1 MLLFERAAM
10 LEILQILTISGMIG
24 ATFLVYQ
31 ALGPRRQ
38 TFTYTREEKKAWD
51 RFTSGALG
59 DWLTS
64 CNIFASITS
73 LATVYVFFI
82 GNTPKFGWWILF
94 PIITIW
100 AGAFV
105 TNYITRQLI
114 GKPNVAAKLA
124 AGDQSVG
131 VILTLFLDGAKS
143 GLRAAAIVRSVT
155 IINILA
161 ILWME
166 FSVFADLSSQMI
178 WSGSVFGGAILIF
191 LCSFAI
197 IYFTVRCGL
206 RGFVFADLFQ
216 CPLMATASLS
226 LLIGTVVV
234 LGRAHLYEYTTNQ
247 SLIDALSVQF
257 FAPEVSWV
265 QGGSFALSCVF
276 INSFLILVTQPH
288 WLRVWMFG
296 EKEIRLQVRSL
307 SMTCAVWLLL
317 ILVGSLAAVMLP
329 DAAQTD
335 TTTNVVLAFLRRL
348 TESSPLFAVAF
359 WVAGM
364 AALFSISR
372 NQIYSF
378 FLIKYF
384 DLKKETLSDGPSEF
398 SRAAVPSAFAAAL
411 FALIYLFVR
420 HVNIPF
426 DSLVVVLLPLCL
438 NIVPGLVL
446 AARGKPQEP
455 MLLLVSL
462 ILYAACALLGLVS
475 HESLLYVAA
484 PLMPMILSVVAAF
497 YEAKETQ
504 HVRSFSQH

>member
-1 MLLFERAAM
+1 M

-31 ALGPRRQ
+31 ALGPRRR
-38 TFTYTREEKKAWD
+38 TFTYAREEKEAWD
-51 RFTSGALG
+51 RFASGALG

-73 LATVYVFFI
+73 LATVYIFFI
-82 GNTPKFGWWILF
+82 GNTRKFGWWILF

-114 GKPNVAAKLA
+114 ARPSVAAKLA
-124 AGDQSVG
+124 AGKESAG
-131 VILTLFLDGAKS
+131 VMLTLFLDGAKS

-197 IYFTVRCGL
+197 IYFTVRYGL

-226 LLIGTVVV
+226 LLIGTILV
-234 LGRAHLYEYTTNQ
+234 LGARLYEYTNNQ
-247 SLIDALSVQF
+247 SLINALFAQF
-257 FAPEVSWV
+257 AAPEVSWV
-265 QGGSFALSCVF
+265 DGVFFALSCVF
-276 INSFLILVTQPH
+276 LNSFFILVTQPH

-317 ILVGSLAAVMLP
+317 ILVGSLAAVMLS
-329 DAAQTD
+329 D
-335 TTTNVVLAFLRRL
+335 TATGAETNNATNVVLTFLRRL
-348 TESSPLFAVAF
+348 TEISPLFAVAF

-378 FLIKYF
+378 LLIKYF
-384 DLKKETLSDGPSEF
+384 DPEKETISDGPSGF
-398 SRAAVPSAFAAAL
+398 SRPALPSAFAAAL

-420 HVNIPF
+420 RVDIPF

-446 AARGKPQEP
+446 AARGKPQAP

-462 ILYAACALLGLVS
+462 TLYVACALLGLVI
-475 HESLLYVAA
+475 HESLLYVGA

-497 YEAKETQ
+497 YEAKEIE
-504 HVRSFSQH
+504 HVRSFS

>member
-1 MLLFERAAM
+1 M

-82 GNTPKFGWWILF
+82 GNTPKFGWWILL

-178 WSGSVFGGAILIF
+178 
-191 LCSFAI
+191 
-197 IYFTVRCGL
+197 
-206 RGFVFADLFQ
+206 
-216 CPLMATASLS
+216 
-226 LLIGTVVV
+226 
-234 LGRAHLYEYTTNQ
+234 
-247 SLIDALSVQF
+247 
-257 FAPEVSWV
+257 
-265 QGGSFALSCVF
+265 
-276 INSFLILVTQPH
+276 
-288 WLRVWMFG
+288 
-296 EKEIRLQVRSL
+296 
-307 SMTCAVWLLL
+307 
-317 ILVGSLAAVMLP
+317 
-329 DAAQTD
+329 
-335 TTTNVVLAFLRRL
+335 
-348 TESSPLFAVAF
+348 
-359 WVAGM
+359 
-364 AALFSISR
+364 
-372 NQIYSF
+372 
-378 FLIKYF
+378 
-384 DLKKETLSDGPSEF
+384 
-398 SRAAVPSAFAAAL
+398 
-411 FALIYLFVR
+411 
-420 HVNIPF
+420 
-426 DSLVVVLLPLCL
+426 
-438 NIVPGLVL
+438 
-446 AARGKPQEP
+446 
-455 MLLLVSL
+455 
-462 ILYAACALLGLVS
+462 
-475 HESLLYVAA
+475 
-484 PLMPMILSVVAAF
+484 
-497 YEAKETQ
+497 
-504 HVRSFSQH
+504 

>member
-1 MLLFERAAM
+1 M

-31 ALGPRRQ
+31 ALGPRRR

-51 RFTSGALG
+51 RFASGTLG

-82 GNTPKFGWWILF
+82 GNTRKFGWWILF

-105 TNYITRQLI
+105 TNYLTRRLI
-114 GKPNVAAKLA
+114 ARPGVAAKLA
-124 AGDQSVG
+124 AGEQSAG

-143 GLRAAAIVRSVT
+143 GVRAAAIARSVT

-178 WSGSVFGGAILIF
+178 WSGSVCGGAILIF
-191 LCSFAI
+191 VCSFAV
-197 IYFTVRCGL
+197 IYFTIRYGL

-216 CPLMATASLS
+216 CPLMAIASLS
-226 LLIGTVVV
+226 LLIATMVVV
-234 LGRAHLYEYTTNQ
+234 GARVYEYTNDQ
-247 SLIDALSVQF
+247 NLISALFAQF
-257 FAPEVSWV
+257 SAPKVTWV
-265 QGGSFALSCVF
+265 EGGVFALSCVF
-276 INSFLILVTQPH
+276 FNSFFVVVTQPH

-307 SMTCAVWLLL
+307 SMTCVVWLLL
-317 ILVGSLAAVMLP
+317 VLVGGLAAVMLS
-329 DAAQTD
+329 D
-335 TTTNVVLAFLRRL
+335 TATGAETNTAINVVLDFLRRL
-348 TESSPLFAVAF
+348 NEISPLFAVAF

-364 AALFSISR
+364 AALFSIAR
-372 NQIYSF
+372 NQMYSL
-378 FLIKYF
+378 FLIRYF
-384 DLKKETLSDGPSEF
+384 DPEKETPNDHPSGF
-398 SRAAVPSAFAAAL
+398 SRPAVPSAFAAAV
-411 FALIYLFVR
+411 FALIYFFVR
-420 HVNIPF
+420 HVDIPF

-446 AARGKPQEP
+446 AARGKPQAP
-455 MLLLVSL
+455 MLLVASL
-462 ILYAACALLGLVS
+462 ILYAACALLGLAS
-475 HESLLYVAA
+475 GESLLYVGA

-497 YEAKETQ
+497 YEAKETE
-504 HVRSFSQH
+504 HVRSFSQL